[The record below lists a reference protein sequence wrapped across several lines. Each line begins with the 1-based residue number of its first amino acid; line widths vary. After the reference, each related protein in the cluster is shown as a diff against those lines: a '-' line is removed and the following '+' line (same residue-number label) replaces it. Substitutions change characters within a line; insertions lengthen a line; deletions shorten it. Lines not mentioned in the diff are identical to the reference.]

1 MTTTTPPTTPPMMPQ
16 VLPVFEDDESFL
28 TGTADCVTWVPV
40 DVPTEPSALV
50 KVEVKVD
57 VTSLRVMPARE
68 EGQSQSRL
76 GRIRAVLRRAAS
88 SWSRSER
95 PRAAL
100 SITEA
105 DLDAMQKRRGTHC
118 SRPETPPKNQK

>member
-1 MTTTTPPTTPPMMPQ
+1 MTTTTPPTTPPMIPQ

-50 KVEVKVD
+50 KVDVKVD
-57 VTSLRVMPARE
+57 VTSLRVTPARRE
-68 EGQSQSRL
+68 ERESVVLGEISSWVATSRL
-76 GRIRAVLRRAAS
+76 VPHSCSRDQSGPKTKK
-88 SWSRSER
+88 RSE
-95 PRAAL
+95 
-100 SITEA
+100 
-105 DLDAMQKRRGTHC
+105 THC